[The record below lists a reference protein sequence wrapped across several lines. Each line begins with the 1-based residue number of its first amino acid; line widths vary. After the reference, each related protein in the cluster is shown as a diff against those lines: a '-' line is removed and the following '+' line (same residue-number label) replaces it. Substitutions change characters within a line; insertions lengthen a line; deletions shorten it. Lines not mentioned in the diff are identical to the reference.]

1 MMICNAKTNFRCIK
15 SYSLVLSCKTNI
27 FQQNLLLCL
36 SIDYY
41 KTVVFFAYSFLFTFF
56 RYTKSLKFSAVC
68 KLKCNPISVR
78 WYNTNKSSTLF
89 SPNVSFSQEAKF
101 VLLPAADYDGCK
113 NLSLHSTSYGPI
125 SGRRRRQHAQ
135 KTSSRMKRRNGLE
148 LTFC

>member
-1 MMICNAKTNFRCIK
+1 MQKPTSAVLTHFPQFYRVIHTFFNRTCCYVYPMRITIK
-15 SYSLVLSCKTNI
+15 LSY
-27 FQQNLLLCL
+27 
-36 SIDYY
+36 
-41 KTVVFFAYSFLFTFF
+41 FLFTFI

>member
-1 MMICNAKTNFRCIK
+1 MQKPT
-15 SYSLVLSCKTNI
+15 SDVLSHIPQFYRVKQTFFNRTCCYVYPLIIIK
-27 FQQNLLLCL
+27 L
-36 SIDYY
+36 SY
-41 KTVVFFAYSFLFTFF
+41 YSFLFTFF

>member
-1 MMICNAKTNFRCIK
+1 MQKPTSAELSHIPQFYRVIQTFFIGTCCYVYPLRITIK
-15 SYSLVLSCKTNI
+15 LSY
-27 FQQNLLLCL
+27 
-36 SIDYY
+36 
-41 KTVVFFAYSFLFTFF
+41 YSFLFTFF
-56 RYTKSLKFSAVC
+56 RYTKSLKFLAVC

>member
-1 MMICNAKTNFRCIK
+1 MICNAKTSFSCIK
-15 SYSLVLSCKTNI
+15 SYSLVLSCYILI

-36 SIDYY
+36 SIGNY
-41 KTVVFFAYSFLFTFF
+41 FAYSFLFTFF
-56 RYTKSLKFSAVC
+56 RYTKSLKFLAVC
-68 KLKCNPISVR
+68 KLKCNPIKVR

>member
-1 MMICNAKTNFRCIK
+1 MICNAKTNFSCIK
-15 SYSLVLSCKTNI
+15 SYFLDLSCNTHI
-27 FQQNLLLCL
+27 FQQNLLPCL
-36 SIDYY
+36 AIENYY
-41 KTVVFFAYSFLFTFF
+41 KIVVFKVPRYIF
-56 RYTKSLKFSAVC
+56 RYTKSLNFSGVC

-135 KTSSRMKRRNGLE
+135 KTSSRMKRRNGLK

>member
-1 MMICNAKTNFRCIK
+1 MQKPTSA
-15 SYSLVLSCKTNI
+15 VLSHIPQIYRVIHTFFNRTCCHVNPLRITI
-27 FQQNLLLCL
+27 TL
-36 SIDYY
+36 SY
-41 KTVVFFAYSFLFTFF
+41 FLFTFF

-68 KLKCNPISVR
+68 KLKCNPISLR

>member
-1 MMICNAKTNFRCIK
+1 MFIRC
-15 SYSLVLSCKTNI
+15 
-27 FQQNLLLCL
+27 LCL
-36 SIDYY
+36 FIPLYI
-41 KTVVFFAYSFLFTFF
+41 F

-125 SGRRRRQHAQ
+125 SGRRRR
-135 KTSSRMKRRNGLE
+135 
-148 LTFC
+148 